1 MRKGFLRYEEIR
13 KYFLIYEEAVR
24 RIGLCKCSILN
35 FLIYE
40 ENFFFFFFI
49 SVPKVEFAAYV
60 QDDPRFGHEYD
71 GYGYGG
77 TPPPDY
83 ASANPV
89 GNDEVKQINKYFC
102 ISYL

>member
-1 MRKGFLRYEEIR
+1 MTLQ
-13 KYFLIYEEAVR
+13 
-24 RIGLCKCSILN
+24 CSVLN

-40 ENFFFFFFI
+40 ENLTFFFI
-49 SVPKVEFAAYV
+49 SVQIVKFAAYA
-60 QDDPRFGHEYD
+60 QDDPRFGHDYD

-89 GNDEVKQINKYFC
+89 GSDEVKHINKYFQQLKSIILC
-102 ISYL
+102 VPRGKKSTV